1 MFEIS
6 SISLTVFLL
15 LLQSLHQAAFLMSV
29 CHIILVVQDWF
40 TDINLIRF
48 VVRYHRYQ
56 KQILKCINSVLVID
70 LYNMILFVTGSPDL
84 PSLGF
89 TISFS

>member
-6 SISLTVFLL
+6 SLSLTVFLL

-48 VVRYHRYQ
+48 VVRYQ